1 MSTDT
6 IDPAK
11 YPLTLQAKPFPL
23 GKRSAYEGELFAIYE
38 ANGLTIR
45 EVSANEQPYEY
56 DECSSQWSTWRACS
70 NLQPPATPKS
80 PHGAPPRTA
89 RGLRGKNGLPVFQAR
104 FDHPRL
110 AREPR
115 QARREPVN
123 RPPGAWYTVGPQA
136 GAV

>member
-56 DECSSQWSTWRACS
+56 DEMFLAMEHFGRLLEFAAACNAEIAARSAAENSARAE
-70 NLQPPATPKS
+70 
-80 PHGAPPRTA
+80 R
-89 RGLRGKNGLPVFQAR
+89 
-104 FDHPRL
+104 
-110 AREPR
+110 
-115 QARREPVN
+115 
-123 RPPGAWYTVGPQA
+123 
-136 GAV
+136 